1 MNKKTLLTIGVVAL
15 IAVLAVAGASAAWL
29 TSSAKADNSL
39 NPATVEIQ
47 IVEKNFNPP
56 TDVVAGT
63 VVDKDVSVTNL
74 LKGTDHTGT
83 EDRPGTYAYIRVAI
97 VPVWRNTDANK
108 TGTGLPTNNVR
119 LNTTI
124 ADANSK
130 WFLHTDGYYYYKD
143 PVAPGGETAKLLDSY
158 EVTSLT
164 DEYAGKKLEITILA
178 SAIQAISTAKS
189 EWPTAAVTQLTPMP

>member
-39 NPATVEIQ
+39 TPATVEIQ
-47 IVEKNFNPP
+47 IVEENFNEPE
-56 TDVVAGT
+56 TVVAGT
-63 VVDKDVSVTNL
+63 VVDKDVSVKNL
-74 LKGTDHTGT
+74 LEGTEHTGT
-83 EDRPGTYAYIRVAI
+83 KDRPGTYAYIRVAI
-97 VPVWRNTDANK
+97 VPVWRNADGT
-108 TGTGLPTNNVR
+108 TGSGLPTGNVQ

-124 ADANSK
+124 GETNSK

-143 PVAPGGETAKLLDSY
+143 PVAPDATTDKLLDSY
-158 EVTSLT
+158 KVTSLT

-178 SAIQAISTAKS
+178 SAIQAISTAKN
-189 EWPTAAVTQLTPMP
+189 EWPASAVSQLAPMP